1 MDLKEQFKAITNIKN
16 SSDLKYKSLSEN
28 YLLHFINN
36 LLITRS
42 SFNSLE
48 LFQINYKVSG
58 TYLMYSIV
66 NNKLNF
72 CYIGESRNLISRFKQ
87 HVNGFKTSK
96 ERFYYK
102 MRSKVEGIAD
112 INFLILDEIDN
123 QNDRLMKETYYIYS
137 TKSKFY
143 SLNTKLV
150 NRKLKCPNGHGM
162 VKSFLNYEKDTEK
175 LKLIIYGKCT
185 NKKCKETFVIK

>member
-1 MDLKEQFKAITNIKN
+1 MDLKEQFKMITNIKN
-16 SSDLKYKSLSEN
+16 SRDLKYKPLSEN

-36 LLITRS
+36 LLMTRS
-42 SFNSLE
+42 NFNTLE
-48 LFQINYKVSG
+48 LNQTKYKVSG

-72 CYIGESRNLISRFKQ
+72 CYVGESRNIISRFKQ

-96 ERFYYK
+96 ERFY
-102 MRSKVEGIAD
+102 SKLRTKVND
-112 INFLILDEIDN
+112 IEDISFLILDQIDD
-123 QNDRLMKETYYIYS
+123 QNERLIKETYYIYS

-150 NRKLKCPNGHGM
+150 NRKMKCPKGHGM
-162 VKSFLNYEKDTEK
+162 VKSFLNYEKNIEK
-175 LKLIIYGKCT
+175 LKLVIYGKCT